1 MPALLDCKLD
11 RRWNINLNCDCNGAT
26 VARVAAATVTVKH
39 LSKPSRSRHP
49 AQCCIRHLRRRVD
62 PEQVAGSAGRH
73 RPLHGNSDGAR
84 VLREWWR
91 KTRERRDSAAPRC
104 AGGIRGHHL
113 GRGGSE
119 HRCRRRAPE
128 ASQTGVA
135 RGDAARRRGGGER
148 RGEPSHT
155 STSCG
160 MKHATARHGT
170 ARLLVRASAPRG
182 RMQQP
187 IRACNSGE

>member
-1 MPALLDCKLD
+1 MPAILDCKLD
-11 RRWNINLNCDCNGAT
+11 RRWNVNLNCYCNGAT
-26 VARVAAATVTVKH
+26 AARLAAATVTVKH

-128 ASQTGVA
+128 ASQTGVT
-135 RGDAARRRGGGER
+135 RGDAARRRPGGGG
-148 RGEPSHT
+148 RGEESR
-155 STSCG
+155 
-160 MKHATARHGT
+160 ATPLHLAG
-170 ARLLVRASAPRG
+170 
-182 RMQQP
+182 
-187 IRACNSGE
+187 